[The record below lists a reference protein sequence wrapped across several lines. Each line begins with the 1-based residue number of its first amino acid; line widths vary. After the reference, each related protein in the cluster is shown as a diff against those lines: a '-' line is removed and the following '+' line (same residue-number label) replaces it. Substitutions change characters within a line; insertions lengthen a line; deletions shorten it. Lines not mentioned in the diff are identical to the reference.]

1 VRLPYEI
8 SALGMVIVVPE
19 DVDGLGQ
26 VSRGIDADELSA
38 LFAALH
44 EVRADK
50 LVALSIP
57 RFKAEFKAE
66 LVAPFRQAGMTLPF
80 ADEADFSGITGRPPS
95 ADRMQISQIVHRA
108 VIEVA
113 EESTE
118 AAAATAVELTTR
130 SGPAPPERPEVI
142 KVDRPFLFFVIDDAT
157 GAILFQG
164 RITDP
169 RQASASQ

>member
-1 VRLPYEI
+1 LPYEI
-8 SALGMVIVVPE
+8 SALGMVIVLP
-19 DVDGLGQ
+19 DQVDGLGQ

-44 EVRADK
+44 EPRADK
-50 LVALSIP
+50 LVALTMP

-66 LVAPFRQAGMTLPF
+66 LVAPLRHAGMTLPF

-95 ADRMQISQIVHRA
+95 AVPLRISQIVHRA

-118 AAAATAVELTTR
+118 AVVATAVEFATR
-130 SGPAPPERPEVI
+130 GARPGPPDQPEVMS
-142 KVDRPFLFFVIDDAT
+142 VDRPFLFYVVDDAT

-169 RQASASQ
+169 RQASASP